1 VGPAVVLSMSVS
13 RAGGLRSG
21 RRDRPDQDD
30 ARHDG
35 RDKQPGNSEHDE
47 LAPSAWRTGVEKPEL
62 T

>member
-1 VGPAVVLSMSVS
+1 MSVS